1 MKVNLGNIG
10 LGVLL
15 TFGAS
20 MLAILII
27 SISSKHDVEYYYLST
42 NIDGKLSIKANI
54 DWSGDKDLKLDRAVS
69 YSEAIDMVERLN
81 KTLK

>member
-42 NIDGKLSIKANI
+42 NIDGKLSIKDNI
-54 DWSGDKDLKLDRAVS
+54 DWSGDKDLKLDRDVS
-69 YSEAIDMVERLN
+69 YS
-81 KTLK
+81 